1 MRVHTKL
8 AAAVGALFTIGLLG
22 AASQA
27 HAAMTV
33 PTDLAPGSQY
43 RIVFVTSTAMNGYG
57 RLTDSSF
64 AHDA

>member
-1 MRVHTKL
+1 MRAHTKL

-27 HAAMTV
+27 HAALTV